1 MRRLLALLLALPLPA
16 LGTPP
21 ELALALEELA
31 APDVELR
38 RDAAARLA
46 ESEAGLDL
54 LIERI
59 RSAQGETRAL
69 LLTALGAA
77 QPNAAVLA
85 LLDAALADPDA
96 GLRAAAAEAAAGL
109 EGGARPLVLAL
120 RALLVDEAP
129 DVRLF
134 SALAMGYLVEPDNVT
149 PLIALLDDPVLEVR
163 TAAAESLASHGRYAI
178 SAIEPLRW
186 RLLEDDAFEV
196 RAQAARALG
205 RIGVASPTVQ
215 VALAAACAGPEASV
229 RKAARESLGLLGP
242 AAYAT
247 ISALIP
253 GLYDPDE
260 EEARAAAA
268 WALGRMGPLAHSAL
282 SDLTNAAISNQALV
296 ADEAITALARIGDR
310 VAIDAVLANPPT
322 RRAMFEALAIHPP
335 AALTEAM
342 MAGLTDW
349 VADTRYAA
357 MRVVAPRALEG
368 AQAVFLARL
377 TDTDARER
385 VLAALALAPYG
396 PRAKEA
402 APSLVVL
409 LDDDAPGVAEAAASA
424 LLAIG
429 PAAVPAVQA
438 AFEGR
443 RHPNARPW
451 AALVLGVLGG
461 ERATSALR
469 AARYSPDPTVRVA
482 AAAALIRKNPSDSE
496 ALDALISALT
506 GPSGEG
512 RRQAALALAGRPV
525 HAALDALIAALDAPE
540 LPARLAVVQAL
551 AAIEAPAASRAL
563 RRALADR
570 DEQVR
575 VAAAQALGRRHDDAL
590 AAVPALAL
598 LLADEDP
605 QSGIVAAHVLAD
617 LGPAARAA
625 VPALIR
631 VDDRDRDRLVAAQ
644 DALRA
649 ILGDDAP

>member
-21 ELALALEELA
+21 ELALALEELG

-77 QPNAAVLA
+77 QPNEAVLA

-120 RALLVDEAP
+120 RALLVDEAA

-335 AALTEAM
+335 AALTETM

-368 AQAVFLARL
+368 AQADLPGSPDRY
-377 TDTDARER
+377 RR
-385 VLAALALAPYG
+385 
-396 PRAKEA
+396 PRAGARGPGPGPLWPAGEGGGALSGGA
-402 APSLVVL
+402 A
-409 LDDDAPGVAEAAASA
+409 
-424 LLAIG
+424 
-429 PAAVPAVQA
+429 
-438 AFEGR
+438 GR
-443 RHPNARPW
+443 RSPRGGRGGRQYSPGHRSGGGARGAGRLRGSP
-451 AALVLGVLGG
+451 APQRAPLGG
-461 ERATSALR
+461 PGAGGAGGRAGHQR
-469 AARYSPDPTVRVA
+469 P
-482 AAAALIRKNPSDSE
+482 
-496 ALDALISALT
+496 
-506 GPSGEG
+506 
-512 RRQAALALAGRPV
+512 AGR
-525 HAALDALIAALDAPE
+525 ALQP
-540 LPARLAVVQAL
+540 R
-551 AAIEAPAASRAL
+551 SHRAGG
-563 RRALADR
+563 
-570 DEQVR
+570 
-575 VAAAQALGRRHDDAL
+575 GRGGPHSK
-590 AAVPALAL
+590 
-598 LLADEDP
+598 EP
-605 QSGIVAAHVLAD
+605 Q
-617 LGPAARAA
+617 
-625 VPALIR
+625 
-631 VDDRDRDRLVAAQ
+631 
-644 DALRA
+644 
-649 ILGDDAP
+649 